1 MSERL
6 SVYNAIDDLKTEDEL
21 NKFSVSL
28 IDRFGKLPK
37 EVEELFKI
45 VKVRWKAQYIGFEKI
60 TLKNNI
66 LKGYFVS
73 QKHQEYYQTNKFG
86 KILDYIKLHPKE
98 CSLKQIKDK
107 LIFSAENT
115 VNINKI
121 NDLFEKIVA
130 FIDAK

>member
-28 IDRFGKLPK
+28 IVRFGKLPK